1 MLCLFQD
8 AKVAAQNM
16 LREARSNQRRL
27 ATAFGDLDT
36 GELLKFNQLKVFYQR
51 FIGYKCMT
59 YSSKLSVC
67 SSAVHILGEAFPT
80 DCNAGILFLSV
91 HHQHF
96 KFKALLAYNLPYFIS
111 VL

>member
-1 MLCLFQD
+1 
-8 AKVAAQNM
+8 M

-67 SSAVHILGEAFPT
+67 SSAVHILGEAFPNN
-80 DCNAGILFLSV
+80 CNAGIFLSV

-96 KFKALLAYNLPYFIS
+96 KSKAILACNLPYFIS